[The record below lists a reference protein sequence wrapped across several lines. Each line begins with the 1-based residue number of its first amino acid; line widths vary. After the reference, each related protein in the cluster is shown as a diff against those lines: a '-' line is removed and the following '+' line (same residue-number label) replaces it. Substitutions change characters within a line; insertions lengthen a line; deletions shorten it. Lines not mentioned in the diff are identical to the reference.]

1 MPREV
6 SNLNKATQL
15 EMSGA
20 RIQTEGSHRTIKHI
34 PEFSAQKT
42 DAQQMRVG

>member
-15 EMSGA
+15 ETSGA
-20 RIQTEGSHRTIKHI
+20 RIQTQDPQRTIKHL
-34 PEFSAQKT
+34 PEFYAQKT
-42 DAQQMRVG
+42 DVQLMCAG